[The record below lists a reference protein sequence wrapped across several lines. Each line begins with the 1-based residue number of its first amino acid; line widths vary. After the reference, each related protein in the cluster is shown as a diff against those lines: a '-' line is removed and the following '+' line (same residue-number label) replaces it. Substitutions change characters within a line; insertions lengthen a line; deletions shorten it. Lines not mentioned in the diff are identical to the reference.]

1 MISSTLKQ
9 YTDSYNV
16 NLSNYLNEYEDNTK
30 AFFLQSEKVKYQ
42 AYQNALTKIS
52 NQLQLFTREE
62 LNYNLV
68 HKSIAADLKKMNID
82 AYNSI
87 ITELNQTPDE
97 NILSLSKLK
106 NDKIS
111 IDEKSLENHIKSSIV
126 ILKYISQEYEE
137 AIQTTTIIAKDESGE
152 VALLDSTEYQI
163 DQRLELWLKNYESEN
178 EYIHIPKAI
187 EEKRSWVTDK
197 YKNYEERYYKSQI
210 DICNAILNAVPNQ
223 IEITTIKTEFKNKL
237 IDLRKRIPLPDTDIE
252 RLISEINNA
261 FYRLEKFMKGSSLEY
276 TSFYFNDAFTL
287 LFNELHKFE
296 NLNNNNDALI
306 NSYYKIINQV
316 CYDYDK
322 SDFLNTDAYENDDFN
337 RDCNEIEY
345 LACDRYEE
353 FNIDED
359 GNSTKISITDLVHN
373 IKNTNLKKDYEDFQ
387 ALKNEIDDFISR
399 LELDITQNY
408 NDEKYLNFLAFIN
421 LVKDDASN
429 DMKNTLQSIPE
440 ADKIKFFQMMLPK
453 IKEQFSSIK
462 EKHYDNEISNFLNK
476 DVIQSIVKTENISI
490 PKTRKIADKWHALL
504 YLIEVEVYKK
514 EIPTNF
520 DGDFIKSKLE
530 EIGKQRC
537 KNSGQGFYRQVRDL
551 KGNINSNISVK
562 RLFNDNWQD
571 VIIDLSNNDENIV
584 KYLETNYK

>member
-62 LNYNLV
+62 LNNNLV

-237 IDLRKRIPLPDTDIE
+237 IDLRKSIPLPDTEINK
-252 RLISEINNA
+252 LISEINNA
-261 FYRLEKFMKGSSLEY
+261 FYRLEKFMKGIDLEY
-276 TSFYFNDAFTL
+276 NAYYFNDAFTL
-287 LFNELHKFE
+287 LFNEMNKLE
-296 NLNNNNDALI
+296 NKSASNDALI
-306 NSYYKIINQV
+306 NGYYTIINQI
-316 CYDYDK
+316 CFDYDK
-322 SDFLNTDAYENDDFN
+322 SDFLNTDAYENEDFN

-359 GNSTKISITDLVHN
+359 GNGIKISISHIANNVITTNETTENESTIVLTDKMENPYPRIFTSFKAFTKFKNLLEEFGNSSENLANYSFVYHRMKKDNLIFDDYQQTQFMYFLLDFDIN
-373 IKNTNLKKDYEDFQ
+373 IK
-387 ALKNEIDDFISR
+387 R
-399 LELDITQNY
+399 
-408 NDEKYLNFLAFIN
+408 
-421 LVKDDASN
+421 
-429 DMKNTLQSIPE
+429 
-440 ADKIKFFQMMLPK
+440 IKPK
-453 IKEQFSSIK
+453 SQ
-462 EKHYDNEISNFLNK
+462 L
-476 DVIQSIVKTENISI
+476 
-490 PKTRKIADKWHALL
+490 
-504 YLIEVEVYKK
+504 
-514 EIPTNF
+514 
-520 DGDFIKSKLE
+520 G
-530 EIGKQRC
+530 
-537 KNSGQGFYRQVRDL
+537 
-551 KGNINSNISVK
+551 
-562 RLFNDNWQD
+562 
-571 VIIDLSNNDENIV
+571 NNDLREGIYNRI
-584 KYLETNYK
+584 

>member
-9 YTDSYNV
+9 YTENYNN
-16 NLSNYLNEYEDNTK
+16 NLSNYLQEYEDNTK
-30 AFFLQSEKVKYQ
+30 AFFLQNEKVKYQ
-42 AYQNALTKIS
+42 NYQNALSKIS

-62 LNYNLV
+62 LNNNQV
-68 HKSIAADLKKMNID
+68 HKSIATDLKKICPE
-82 AYNSI
+82 AYSKI
-87 ITELNQTPDE
+87 ITELNQTPNDG
-97 NILSLSKLK
+97 ILSLSNLK

-111 IDEKSLENHIKSSIV
+111 INEKELENHLKSSIV
-126 ILKYISQEYEE
+126 ILKFISEEYEE
-137 AIQTTTIIAKDESGE
+137 AIQTKTVIAKDESGE
-152 VALLDSTEYQI
+152 VVLLDSTEYQI
-163 DQRLELWLKNYESEN
+163 DQRLDLWLKKYENEN

-197 YKNYEERYYKSQI
+197 YMNYEERYYKSQI
-210 DICNAILNAVPNQ
+210 DICNAILNVVPNQ
-223 IEITTIKTEFKNKL
+223 NEITTIKTEFKNKL
-237 IDLRKRIPLPDTDIE
+237 IDLRKRIPLPDTDIDK
-252 RLISEINNA
+252 LVSEINNA

-276 TSFYFNDAFTL
+276 NTFYFNDAFTL
-287 LFNELHKFE
+287 LFNELNKFE
-296 NLNNNNDALI
+296 NLNKNNDAI
-306 NSYYKIINQV
+306 VNSYYKIINQI

-322 SDFLNTDAYENDDFN
+322 GDFLNTDAYENEDFN

-373 IKNTNLKKDYEDFQ
+373 IKNTNLKKDYEDLQ
-387 ALKNEIDDFISR
+387 ALKNEIEDFKSK

-429 DMKNTLQSIPE
+429 DMQNTLQSIPE

-453 IKEQFSSIK
+453 IKEQFSAIK
-462 EKHYDNEISNFLNK
+462 EKHYNNEISDFLNK
-476 DVIQSIVKTENISI
+476 DVIQSIIKTENISI
-490 PKTRKIADKWHALL
+490 PKTKKIADKWHALL

-520 DGDFIKSKLE
+520 EGAFIKSKIE

-537 KNSGQGFYRQVRDL
+537 NNSGQGFYRQVRDL
-551 KGNINSNISVK
+551 KGNINSNINVK
-562 RLFNDNWQD
+562 RLFNDNWKD
-571 VIIDLSNNDENIV
+571 VIIDLSNNDENII
-584 KYLETNYK
+584 KYLETYYK

>member
-52 NQLQLFTREE
+52 NQLQLFSREE
-62 LNYNLV
+62 LNNNLV

-178 EYIHIPKAI
+178 EYIHIPKSI

-223 IEITTIKTEFKNKL
+223 NEITTIKTEFKNKL
-237 IDLRKRIPLPDTDIE
+237 IDLRKRIPLPDTEINK
-252 RLISEINNA
+252 LISEINNA
-261 FYRLEKFMKGSSLEY
+261 FYRLEKFMKGIDLEY
-276 TSFYFNDAFTL
+276 NAYYFNDAFTL
-287 LFNELHKFE
+287 LFNEMNKLE
-296 NLNNNNDALI
+296 NKSASNDALI
-306 NSYYKIINQV
+306 NGYYTIINQI
-316 CYDYDK
+316 CFDYDK
-322 SDFLNTDAYENDDFN
+322 SDFLNTDAYENEDFN

-359 GNSTKISITDLVHN
+359 GNGIKISISHIANNVITTNETTENESTIVLTDKMENPYPRIFTSIKAFTKFKNLLEEFGNSSENLANYSFVYHRMKKDNLIFDDYQQTQFMYFLLDFDIN
-373 IKNTNLKKDYEDFQ
+373 IK
-387 ALKNEIDDFISR
+387 R
-399 LELDITQNY
+399 
-408 NDEKYLNFLAFIN
+408 
-421 LVKDDASN
+421 
-429 DMKNTLQSIPE
+429 
-440 ADKIKFFQMMLPK
+440 IKPK
-453 IKEQFSSIK
+453 SQ
-462 EKHYDNEISNFLNK
+462 L
-476 DVIQSIVKTENISI
+476 
-490 PKTRKIADKWHALL
+490 
-504 YLIEVEVYKK
+504 
-514 EIPTNF
+514 
-520 DGDFIKSKLE
+520 G
-530 EIGKQRC
+530 
-537 KNSGQGFYRQVRDL
+537 
-551 KGNINSNISVK
+551 
-562 RLFNDNWQD
+562 
-571 VIIDLSNNDENIV
+571 NNDLREGIYNRI
-584 KYLETNYK
+584 

>member
-9 YTDSYNV
+9 YTENYNN
-16 NLSNYLNEYEDNTK
+16 NLSNYLQEYEDNTK
-30 AFFLQSEKVKYQ
+30 AFFLQNEKVKYQ
-42 AYQNALTKIS
+42 NYQNALSKIS

-62 LNYNLV
+62 LNNNQV
-68 HKSIAADLKKMNID
+68 HKSIATDLKKICPE
-82 AYNSI
+82 AYSKI
-87 ITELNQTPDE
+87 ITELNQTPNDG
-97 NILSLSKLK
+97 ILSLSNLK

-111 IDEKSLENHIKSSIV
+111 INEKELENHLKSSIV
-126 ILKYISQEYEE
+126 ILKFISEEYEE
-137 AIQTTTIIAKDESGE
+137 AIQTKTVIAKDESGG
-152 VALLDSTEYQI
+152 VVLLDSTEYQI
-163 DQRLELWLKNYESEN
+163 DQRLDLWLKKYENEN

-197 YKNYEERYYKSQI
+197 YMNYEERYYKSQI
-210 DICNAILNAVPNQ
+210 DICNAILNVVPNQ
-223 IEITTIKTEFKNKL
+223 NEITTIKTEFKNKL
-237 IDLRKRIPLPDTDIE
+237 IDLRKRIPLPDTDIDK
-252 RLISEINNA
+252 LVSEINNA

-276 TSFYFNDAFTL
+276 NTFYFNDAFTL
-287 LFNELHKFE
+287 LFNELNKFE
-296 NLNNNNDALI
+296 NLNKNNDAI
-306 NSYYKIINQV
+306 VNSYYKIINQI

-322 SDFLNTDAYENDDFN
+322 GDFLNTDAYENEDFN

-373 IKNTNLKKDYEDFQ
+373 IKNTNLKKDYEDLQ
-387 ALKNEIDDFISR
+387 ALKNEIEDFKSK

-429 DMKNTLQSIPE
+429 DMQNTLQSIPE

-453 IKEQFSSIK
+453 IKEQFSAIK
-462 EKHYDNEISNFLNK
+462 EKHYNNEISDFLNK
-476 DVIQSIVKTENISI
+476 DVIQSIIKTENISI
-490 PKTRKIADKWHALL
+490 PKTKKIADKWHALL

-520 DGDFIKSKLE
+520 EGAFIKSKIE

-537 KNSGQGFYRQVRDL
+537 NNSGQGFYRQVRDL
-551 KGNINSNISVK
+551 KGNINSNINVK
-562 RLFNDNWQD
+562 RLFNDNWKD
-571 VIIDLSNNDENIV
+571 VIIDLSNNDENII
-584 KYLETNYK
+584 KYLETYYK

>member
-42 AYQNALTKIS
+42 AYQNSLTKIS

-62 LNYNLV
+62 LNNNLV

-223 IEITTIKTEFKNKL
+223 NEITTIKTEFKNKL
-237 IDLRKRIPLPDTDIE
+237 IDLRKRIPLPDTEINK
-252 RLISEINNA
+252 LISEINNA
-261 FYRLEKFMKGSSLEY
+261 FYRLEKFMKGIDLEY
-276 TSFYFNDAFTL
+276 NAYYFNDAFTL
-287 LFNELHKFE
+287 LFNEMNKLE
-296 NLNNNNDALI
+296 NKSASNDALI
-306 NSYYKIINQV
+306 NGYYTIINQI
-316 CYDYDK
+316 CFDYDK
-322 SDFLNTDAYENDDFN
+322 SDFLNTDAYENEDFN

-359 GNSTKISITDLVHN
+359 GNGIKISISHIANNVITTNETTENESTIVLTDKMENPYPRIFTSIKAFTKFKNLIEEFGNSSENLANYSFVYHRMKKDNLIFDDYQQTQFMYFLLDFDIN
-373 IKNTNLKKDYEDFQ
+373 IK
-387 ALKNEIDDFISR
+387 R
-399 LELDITQNY
+399 
-408 NDEKYLNFLAFIN
+408 
-421 LVKDDASN
+421 
-429 DMKNTLQSIPE
+429 
-440 ADKIKFFQMMLPK
+440 IKPK
-453 IKEQFSSIK
+453 SQ
-462 EKHYDNEISNFLNK
+462 L
-476 DVIQSIVKTENISI
+476 
-490 PKTRKIADKWHALL
+490 
-504 YLIEVEVYKK
+504 
-514 EIPTNF
+514 
-520 DGDFIKSKLE
+520 G
-530 EIGKQRC
+530 
-537 KNSGQGFYRQVRDL
+537 
-551 KGNINSNISVK
+551 
-562 RLFNDNWQD
+562 
-571 VIIDLSNNDENIV
+571 NNDLREGIYNRI
-584 KYLETNYK
+584 

>member
-52 NQLQLFTREE
+52 NQLQLFSREE
-62 LNYNLV
+62 LNNNLV

-223 IEITTIKTEFKNKL
+223 NEITTIKTEFKNKL
-237 IDLRKRIPLPDTDIE
+237 IDLRKRIPLPDTEINK
-252 RLISEINNA
+252 LISEINNA
-261 FYRLEKFMKGSSLEY
+261 FYRLEKFMKGIDLEY
-276 TSFYFNDAFTL
+276 NAYYFNDAFTL
-287 LFNELHKFE
+287 LFNEMNKLE
-296 NLNNNNDALI
+296 NKSASNDALI
-306 NSYYKIINQV
+306 NGYYTIINQI
-316 CYDYDK
+316 CFDYDK
-322 SDFLNTDAYENDDFN
+322 SDFLNTDAYENEDFN

-359 GNSTKISITDLVHN
+359 GNGIKISISHIANNVITTNETTENESTIVLTDKMENPYPRIFTSIKAFTKFKNLLEEFGNSSENLANYSFVYHRMKKDNLIFDDYQQTQFMYFLLDFDIN
-373 IKNTNLKKDYEDFQ
+373 IK
-387 ALKNEIDDFISR
+387 R
-399 LELDITQNY
+399 
-408 NDEKYLNFLAFIN
+408 
-421 LVKDDASN
+421 
-429 DMKNTLQSIPE
+429 
-440 ADKIKFFQMMLPK
+440 IKPK
-453 IKEQFSSIK
+453 SQ
-462 EKHYDNEISNFLNK
+462 L
-476 DVIQSIVKTENISI
+476 
-490 PKTRKIADKWHALL
+490 
-504 YLIEVEVYKK
+504 
-514 EIPTNF
+514 
-520 DGDFIKSKLE
+520 G
-530 EIGKQRC
+530 
-537 KNSGQGFYRQVRDL
+537 
-551 KGNINSNISVK
+551 
-562 RLFNDNWQD
+562 
-571 VIIDLSNNDENIV
+571 NNDLREGIYNRI
-584 KYLETNYK
+584 

>member
-62 LNYNLV
+62 LNNNLV

-163 DQRLELWLKNYESEN
+163 DQRLELWLKNYESVN

-210 DICNAILNAVPNQ
+210 DICNAILNSVPNQ

-237 IDLRKRIPLPDTDIE
+237 IDLRKSIPLPDTEINK
-252 RLISEINNA
+252 LISEINNA
-261 FYRLEKFMKGSSLEY
+261 FYRLEKFMKGIDLEY
-276 TSFYFNDAFTL
+276 NAYYFNDAFTL
-287 LFNELHKFE
+287 LFNEMNKLE
-296 NLNNNNDALI
+296 NKSASNDALI
-306 NSYYKIINQV
+306 NGYYTIINQI
-316 CYDYDK
+316 CFDYDK
-322 SDFLNTDAYENDDFN
+322 SDFLNTDAYENEDFN

-359 GNSTKISITDLVHN
+359 GNGIKISISHIANNVITTNETTENESTIVLTDKMENPYPRIFTSIKAFTKFKNLLEEFGNSSENLANYSFVYHRMKKDNLIFDDYQQTQFMYFLLDFDIN
-373 IKNTNLKKDYEDFQ
+373 IK
-387 ALKNEIDDFISR
+387 R
-399 LELDITQNY
+399 
-408 NDEKYLNFLAFIN
+408 
-421 LVKDDASN
+421 
-429 DMKNTLQSIPE
+429 
-440 ADKIKFFQMMLPK
+440 IKPK
-453 IKEQFSSIK
+453 SQ
-462 EKHYDNEISNFLNK
+462 L
-476 DVIQSIVKTENISI
+476 
-490 PKTRKIADKWHALL
+490 
-504 YLIEVEVYKK
+504 
-514 EIPTNF
+514 
-520 DGDFIKSKLE
+520 G
-530 EIGKQRC
+530 
-537 KNSGQGFYRQVRDL
+537 
-551 KGNINSNISVK
+551 
-562 RLFNDNWQD
+562 
-571 VIIDLSNNDENIV
+571 NNDLREGIYNRI
-584 KYLETNYK
+584 